1 MNKLAKRMWAGSK
14 GPPEFWETPGVRTDA
29 CILDQPRVL
38 ISEVN
43 FQSFFLPVRT
53 PTSDISMSKL
63 KMAGREAQ
71 AVFKYL
77 AEACNGCGWFK
88 GSPEISILAI
98 SEQVTDAGGV
108 SRNVLADPG
117 KEHLH
122 VLPIDEDQLIGW
134 IDDGS
139 VARGRVNLV
148 DTKGDIRPCTPSASN
163 VN

>member
-1 MNKLAKRMWAGSK
+1 
-14 GPPEFWETPGVRTDA
+14 
-29 CILDQPRVL
+29 
-38 ISEVN
+38 
-43 FQSFFLPVRT
+43 
-53 PTSDISMSKL
+53 MSKL

-108 SRNVLADPG
+108 SRNVLAGPG
-117 KEHLH
+117 TEHLH
-122 VLPIDEDQLIGW
+122 VLPIEEGQLIGW